1 MNCSRS
7 ASKRS
12 SRRSPGRTRSSRCA
26 QSGRTRPSDRSASAS
41 YPNPNPKPNPHPN
54 PHQVELGQL
63 RLGSVLPPRA
73 QRGAR
78 LAAAAVLAQER
89 VAARRVRV
97 RAPATAIQRP
107 AAAWHDA
114 LVSDAPAL
122 RVSQRR
128 VSGVDGRVQVGRAKE
143 REAALAR
150 QPAARTAVWHACDNE
165 RCLCEDRLTLVDIAA
180 GEEAAAAARKLPN
193 GDSRRRR
200 RRRRWRSVDAQR
212 GMRPATRCAG
222 DASN

>member
-1 MNCSRS
+1 MRVRVRVRVS
-7 ASKRS
+7 AN
-12 SRRSPGRTRSSRCA
+12 
-26 QSGRTRPSDRSASAS
+26 
-41 YPNPNPKPNPHPN
+41 PNPNPNPN

-63 RLGSVLPPRA
+63 HLGSVLPPRA

-89 VAARRVRV
+89 VAARRVRI
-97 RAPATAIQRP
+97 RAPAAAVQCSTAAR
-107 AAAWHDA
+107 HDA

-122 RVSQRR
+122 GVTQRR
-128 VSGVDGRVQVGRAKE
+128 VSGVDGRVQVGRAEE

-150 QPAARTAVWHACDNE
+150 QPAARTAVWHACDNK

-200 RRRRWRSVDAQR
+200 RRRRWHASGDALCWHS
-212 GMRPATRCAG
+212 GKRCAG
-222 DASN
+222 DACCVRALLA